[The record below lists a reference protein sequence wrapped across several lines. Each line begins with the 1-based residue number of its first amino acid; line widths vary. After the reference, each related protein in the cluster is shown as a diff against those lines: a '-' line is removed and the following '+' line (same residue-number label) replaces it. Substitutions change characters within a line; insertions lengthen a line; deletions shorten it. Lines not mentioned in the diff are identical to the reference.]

1 MQDSVFRLL
10 LECKEVTRLALTAGK
25 KNTDAPV
32 AFWSGTWMLKAS
44 YAEKNASVETDARP
58 D

>member
-1 MQDSVFRLL
+1 M

-25 KNTDAPV
+25 KNSEAPV